1 MIIGYHQHD
10 KAYAQIKRMGRW
22 TYRIKIMAPLMGNEI
37 GLDDANFESAEV
49 FGRRRAERKALRMIK
64 RHVRDYSWLLEP
76 EYEVYQDK
84 GDK

>member
-1 MIIGYHQHD
+1 MQHD
-10 KAYAQIKRMGRW
+10 KAYAQVKRIGRW
-22 TYRIKIMAPLMGNEI
+22 TYRIRIMTPMSDNEI
-37 GLDDANFESAEV
+37 GLNDAIFESTEV

-76 EYEVYQDK
+76 EYELYQDK